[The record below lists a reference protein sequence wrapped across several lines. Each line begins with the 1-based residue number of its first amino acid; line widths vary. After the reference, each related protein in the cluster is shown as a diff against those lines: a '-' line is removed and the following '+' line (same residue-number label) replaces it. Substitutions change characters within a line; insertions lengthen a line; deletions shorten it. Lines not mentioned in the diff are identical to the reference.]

1 MADRIKSHTVER
13 VKLIREWESKNNFK
27 EAKDLKG
34 FTLYKNYFVPESI
47 AKTSKTLLSFGVG
60 GNVGFEKE
68 LAWDNKDIQ
77 AELYDPTPRSVSL
90 IKSII
95 RGSSRKKIIEDSNPA
110 SGDQNVSV
118 AERLHFNPVAY
129 AKVNGTLPF
138 YYDPAREPDKKKV
151 NGKTRSKE
159 EIIRNQEQSFSLVKR
174 QEHFESVDV
183 EAKNLETIMRE
194 LDLTRVD
201 MLKADIEGLWW
212 EFGHELLDKKIDCK
226 FIAMEFE
233 LNFEKDEKIEPA
245 LDKAQLLCDK
255 FKANNYDVI
264 INRRRDKL
272 MLEML
277 FIRKDVY
284 EG

>member
-1 MADRIKSHTVER
+1 MADRIKSHVIER
-13 VKLIREWESKNNFK
+13 VKLIRNWENKNNFK
-27 EAKDLKG
+27 EAKDLPG
-34 FTLYKNYFVPESI
+34 FKLYKNYFVPESI

-68 LAWDNKDIQ
+68 LAWDNKDIK
-77 AELYDPTPRSVSL
+77 AELYDPTPRSVAL
-90 IKSII
+90 IRAII
-95 RGSSRKKIIEDSNPA
+95 KESSRKKIREESDPFG
-110 SGDQNVSV
+110 GDQNMAV

-129 AKVNGTLPF
+129 AEVNGTLPF
-138 YYDPAREPDKKKV
+138 YYDPIREGEGFTIENAK
-151 NGKTRSKE
+151 
-159 EIIRNQEQSFSLVKR
+159 QSFSLVKR
-174 QEHFESVDV
+174 QEHFESVTV
-183 EAKNLETIMRE
+183 QAKNLETIMKE
-194 LDLTRVD
+194 FGIASVD

-212 EFGHELLDKKIDCK
+212 EFGNEVLDKKIDCK

-277 FIRKDVY
+277 FIRRDAY